1 MLHAGRS
8 IIYNWAMKR
17 RMFVGMAAAMW
28 LTAGTAP
35 PASEVMDAAQQAA
48 AAQHKSI
55 FLIFQASW

>member
-1 MLHAGRS
+1 
-8 IIYNWAMKR
+8 MKR
-17 RMFVGMAAAMW
+17 RMFLGLAAAFC

-55 FLIFQASW
+55 FLIFHASW